1 MGDSTAAASYQEAIL
16 WPQLVIR
23 DLGLSGQVRRG
34 VIVRGDKLGMLIF
47 VKLIRSGLQD
57 ALLQLNAPLEL
68 HIPERTE
75 RHEQAKQPL
84 LTKKKN
90 MVARF

>member
-1 MGDSTAAASYQEAIL
+1 MSDNTDAASYQEAIL
-16 WPQLVIR
+16 WPQFVIR

-34 VIVRGDKLGMLIF
+34 VIVRGDKLGVLVF
-47 VKLIRSGLQD
+47 VKLIRSRLQD

-75 RHEQAKQPL
+75 RHEQAEQPL
-84 LTKKKN
+84 LTKEKN
-90 MVARF
+90 MVVRF

>member
-1 MGDSTAAASYQEAIL
+1 MGDNTATAAYQEAIL

-75 RHEQAKQPL
+75 RHEQAEQPL